1 MKYLILLLFFFSCKV
16 EDKPIVFDKLEFNK
30 VIDKYVEN
38 ESLAVLHVYL
48 EKLDGTPLYSNS
60 RQDFSYIGDFVDE
73 NTWFRIWSM
82 SKIVTISLAMD
93 LIEEGVINMND
104 DVADY
109 IPELKNLKIAKG
121 PNGEK
126 LYDAQNPNC
135 PLTFSDE
142 NYVMTINDLINH
154 KAGFYYATTSS
165 NCLNELISSK
175 NLASSKNSIEFINK
189 LSQLPL
195 ILNPGESSF
204 YGLNTT
210 VLGFVLEKASGKT
223 LRQLLKEK
231 IIDPFGIE
239 GLDFVKND
247 SIKLLPVFSSAD
259 KIVRKAKN
267 GELDIFGLDV
277 PVYNNKNELF
287 LGGEGMIATSN
298 GYADFLRILLN
309 KGSLNGRVFLN
320 KSTINE
326 ISSPHT
332 QIDSYDGYNGYNL
345 WVTNE
350 NYIKDGIGDSNL
362 WTGGGYEGTH
372 FWIDNKRG
380 FVGLIMTQIFDESGL
395 QDKFRNEIRGTIYKE
410 IFKNE
415 K

>member
-1 MKYLILLLFFFSCKV
+1 
-16 EDKPIVFDKLEFNK
+16 
-30 VIDKYVEN
+30 
-38 ESLAVLHVYL
+38 
-48 EKLDGTPLYSNS
+48 
-60 RQDFSYIGDFVDE
+60 
-73 NTWFRIWSM
+73 
-82 SKIVTISLAMD
+82 
-93 LIEEGVINMND
+93 MND

>member
-1 MKYLILLLFFFSCKV
+1 MKYLILLLFFLSCTV

>member
-1 MKYLILLLFFFSCKV
+1 MKYLILLLLFFSCTV
-16 EDKPIVFDKLEFNK
+16 EDKSIVFDKLEVNK

-60 RQDFSYIGDFVDE
+60 RQDFSYIGNFVDE

-309 KGSLNGRVFLN
+309 KGSLNGKVFLN

>member
-1 MKYLILLLFFFSCKV
+1 MSCTV
-16 EDKPIVFDKLEFNK
+16 EDKPIVFDKLKVNK

>member
-1 MKYLILLLFFFSCKV
+1 MSCTV
-16 EDKPIVFDKLEFNK
+16 EDKPIVFDKLEVNK

>member
-1 MKYLILLLFFFSCKV
+1 MKYLILLLFFFSCTV
-16 EDKPIVFDKLEFNK
+16 EDKPIVFDKLEVNK

-73 NTWFRIWSM
+73 NSWFRIWSM

-121 PNGEK
+121 TNGEK
-126 LYDAQNPNC
+126 LYDAQNSHC

-210 VLGFVLEKASGKT
+210 VLGFVLEKATGKT
-223 LRQLLKEK
+223 LRQLLKER

-247 SIKLLPVFSSAD
+247 SIELLPVFSSAD

-287 LGGEGMIATSN
+287 LGGEGMIATAN

-309 KGSLNGRVFLN
+309 NGNLNGVNFLK
-320 KSTINE
+320 KSTIKE
-326 ISSPHT
+326 MSSPHT
-332 QIDSYDGYNGYNL
+332 QVDSYDGYNGYNL
-345 WVTNE
+345 WVTND
-350 NYIKDGIGDSNL
+350 NYRKDGIGDSNL

-372 FWIDNKRG
+372 FWIDRKRG

>member
-1 MKYLILLLFFFSCKV
+1 MKYLILLLFFFSCTL
-16 EDKPIVFDKLEFNK
+16 EDKPIVFDKLEVNK